1 MKNKLLVV
9 FCALVIAKASGQATL
24 TKTANGNTKLPNNSA
39 LTAQLDSIYNDDQND
54 RVQAFEL
61 QKKYKS
67 DSKEVQDMWKTIRLK
82 DSFNIIK
89 VSRILDER
97 GWLGAD
103 EIGRR
108 GNETLFL
115 VIQHSDQKTQEKYL
129 PMMREAVKNGKAEA
143 NGLAFLEDRV
153 AVGQGK
159 KQIYG
164 SQMRRN
170 PKTNAWFVYPI
181 QDPDNVDKRRASVGL
196 GPMAD
201 YVTTFQL
208 TWNLEQ
214 YKKDLPELEKLVDLK

>member
-9 FCALVIAKASGQATL
+9 LCALVMAEASGQTTL
-24 TKTANGNTKLPNNSA
+24 TKTANGNTRLPDNTA
-39 LTAQLDSIYNDDQND
+39 LMAQLDSIYNDDQND
-54 RVQAFEL
+54 RVQALEL
-61 QKKYKS
+61 QKKYKP
-67 DSKEVQDMWKTIRLK
+67 DSKEVQDMWKKIRQK
-82 DSFNIIK
+82 DSINTIK
-89 VSRILDER
+89 VSRILNER

-129 PMMREAVKNGKAEA
+129 PMMREAVKKGKAEA
-143 NGLAFLEDRV
+143 NGLAYLEDRV

-170 PKTNAWFVYPI
+170 PKTNAWFVYPL

-196 GPMAD
+196 EPIAE
-201 YVTTFQL
+201 YVIRFEIK
-208 TWNLEQ
+208 WDLEQ
-214 YKKDLPELEKLVDLK
+214 YKKDLPELEKVVDLK